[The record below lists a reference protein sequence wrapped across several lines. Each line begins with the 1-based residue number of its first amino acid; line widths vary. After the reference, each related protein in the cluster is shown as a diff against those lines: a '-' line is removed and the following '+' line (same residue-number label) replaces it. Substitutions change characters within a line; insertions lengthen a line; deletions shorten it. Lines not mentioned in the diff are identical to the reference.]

1 MISNRLY
8 NDLSDAFPERMRVP
22 SGPFRSGDPDR
33 DMLGDGTS
41 MVRRSDCS
49 LHKPRELVKVGI
61 RVCRTGRKAAIF
73 RCSRA
78 ESYSHTDFP
87 DDRMLGAPNTDAE
100 EHTDAGAVRCL
111 PIHGRRVAERSSI
124 LR

>member
-1 MISNRLY
+1 
-8 NDLSDAFPERMRVP
+8 MRVS
-22 SGPFRSGDPDR
+22 SGSFCPGDPDR

-41 MVRRSDCS
+41 MVRRSNGP
-49 LHKPRELVKVGI
+49 LHKSRELIEVGI
-61 RVCRTGRKAAIF
+61 RVRRAGREAAVF
-73 RCSRA
+73 RCPRA

-87 DDRMLGAPNTDAE
+87 NDRMLGAPNTDAE

-111 PIHGRRVAERSSI
+111 PVHGRRVAERSSV

>member
-1 MISNRLY
+1 
-8 NDLSDAFPERMRVP
+8 MRVSP
-22 SGPFRSGDPDR
+22 GPLCPGNPDR

-41 MVRRSDCS
+41 MVRRSDSS
-49 LHKPRELVKVGI
+49 LHKSRKFVEVGVRVRRAGRE
-61 RVCRTGRKAAIF
+61 AAFF
-73 RCSRA
+73 RCPRA

-87 DDRMLGAPNTDAE
+87 NDRMLGAPNTDAE

-111 PIHGRRVAERSSI
+111 PVHGRRVAEGSSI